1 MAEDTRKVAR
11 GLGIAA
17 ILGGALLLATKAK
30 AAPPAPPEEP
40 EPGLANLYGVVTD
53 TTTGKAVP
61 GVLITMN
68 GIETCTFDD
77 GSYSL
82 VDLEPRGYDI
92 VFSKEGYELFDLF
105 NVAIIEGNNEL
116 NVEMT
121 PIVPPEEEVTP
132 PATVLAGVIL
142 DVKWREAGTEEWRSL
157 PVSLPAYTGFD
168 CKWRVRN
175 NSNGLATFTTGIVSM
190 NYYRAYGQTVMT
202 LEPGEEADLIFIGFD
217 GFSAGTSG
225 SEVIYLGVLPGT
237 ITKTGQQYWIEA
249 ELVDSVILHYNWY

>member
-1 MAEDTRKVAR
+1 MAEEGRKVAR

-30 AAPPAPPEEP
+30 AAPPEPPEEP

-53 TTTGKAVP
+53 TTTGKAIP

-92 VFSKEGYELFDLF
+92 VFSKEGYEPFDLL
-105 NVAIIEGNNEL
+105 NVAIVEGNNKL

-121 PIVPPEEEVTP
+121 PLEPPEP
-132 PATVLAGVIL
+132 PAATVLAGVIL
-142 DVKWREAGTEEWRSL
+142 DTKWRETGTDEWRPL
-157 PVSLPAYTGFD
+157 PVSLPAYTKFD

-202 LEPGEEADLIFIGFD
+202 LEPGEEADLIFIGFA

-225 SEVIYLGVLPGT
+225 SQVIYLGVLPGT
-237 ITKTGQQYWIEA
+237 IIETGQQYWYEA
-249 ELVDSVILHYNWY
+249 ELVDSVTLHYNWY